1 MLFDQKQ
8 NPPRAIIRAAATPV
22 NEEGQSTVPAHPWR
36 RQPDQTTISGPAD
49 LREDKREQAALC
61 RGQPWACGADLLA
74 DRPRGSDSP
83 GPSGLGAQRFL
94 RTARGR
100 KVEPVKK

>member
-36 RQPDQTTISGPAD
+36 RQPDQTTVQAQLISGRIRGNGQLCAGDSLGPAVPTSWQTGPEEVTA
-49 LREDKREQAALC
+49 LALQA
-61 RGQPWACGADLLA
+61 
-74 DRPRGSDSP
+74 
-83 GPSGLGAQRFL
+83 SGLSGS
-94 RTARGR
+94 
-100 KVEPVKK
+100 